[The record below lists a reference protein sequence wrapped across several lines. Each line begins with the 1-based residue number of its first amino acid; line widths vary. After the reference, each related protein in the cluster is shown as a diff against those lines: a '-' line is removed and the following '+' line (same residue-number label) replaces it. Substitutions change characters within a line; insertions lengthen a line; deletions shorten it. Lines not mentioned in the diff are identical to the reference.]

1 MEFKPTYTKAEVEEL
16 VAWFEKN
23 EYPHSLEM
31 GDGITIEDTEK
42 TVRQL
47 SHLALTQHENRNFCG
62 PINLLFRIKEKCEAT
77 INDFVKPDEE

>member
-47 SHLALTQHENRNFCG
+47 SLSLIH
-62 PINLLFRIKEKCEAT
+62 I
-77 INDFVKPDEE
+77 